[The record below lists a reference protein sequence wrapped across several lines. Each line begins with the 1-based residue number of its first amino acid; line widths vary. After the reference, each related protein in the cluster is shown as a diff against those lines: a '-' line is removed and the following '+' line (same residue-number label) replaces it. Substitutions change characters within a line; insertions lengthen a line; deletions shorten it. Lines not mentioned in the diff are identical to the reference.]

1 MIFKQSSKETIEDNV
16 IFIVDIDSS
25 NLYQFLFV
33 SCTLQMR
40 NPIWPLVE
48 LHNSKRCIGQLAT
61 ILKSITH
68 HKYFVKNITKLP
80 HLVLREGVTVGLSTI
95 KVFFINLQDSEKN
108 EF

>member
-40 NPIWPLVE
+40 NPMWPLVK
-48 LHNSKRCIGQLAT
+48 LHNSKR
-61 ILKSITH
+61 
-68 HKYFVKNITKLP
+68 LP
-80 HLVLREGVTVGLSTI
+80 WPTGKHPE
-95 KVFFINLQDSEKN
+95 INYPS
-108 EF
+108 